1 MNAPA
6 SEPHQAISPDGFDLQ
21 DWYDACETDP
31 SAPLQV
37 LVVDD
42 SKMQRKLLA
51 SSLRKWGYEVLEAS
65 SAEDGLELCRQHD
78 VSLIL
83 SDWMMPGMSGTEFCL
98 QFRKMA
104 REGYGYFIL
113 LTSKGG
119 SAEVA
124 EGLNS
129 GADDFL
135 TKPVSFGELRARLR
149 AGERIL
155 NMQKELIEK
164 NTIVN
169 SALVRIEKLY
179 DALSHDLS
187 EARHLQQSLVRDTDI
202 RFAEGRIALN
212 LTPSGHVGGDLVG
225 QFRINADEIAVYSLD
240 VSGHGVTSALMTARL
255 AGYLSGLTPNQNL
268 AMTQGSCG
276 NFSAR
281 DPAETVSDLNEL
293 LLRELETEH
302 YFTIALCI
310 INLRTGVMR
319 SVQAGHAHPLLLRA
333 DGTIAHLGDGGM
345 PVGLIPD
352 AQFETFETV
361 LQPGDRLVL
370 YSDGITECA
379 GPDGDMLEEDGL
391 GAWLEELRTQTGP
404 DTLTEILTRLADFA
418 GHADFDDDVSAAIFD
433 FERYSDQAAALIA

>member
-1 MNAPA
+1 MNTST
-6 SEPHQAISPDGFDLQ
+6 SEQHQAASTDRFDLQ
-21 DWYDACETDP
+21 EWYDACETDP
-31 SAPLQV
+31 SVPLQV

-42 SKMQRKLLA
+42 SKMQRKLLT

-65 SAEDGLELCRQHD
+65 SGEEGLELCAQHD

-83 SDWMMPGMSGTEFCL
+83 SDWMMPGMTGTEFCL

-104 REGYGYFIL
+104 RKDYGYFIL
-113 LTSKGG
+113 LTSKGA

-164 NTIVN
+164 NNIVN
-169 SALVRIEKLY
+169 STLERIETLY
-179 DALSHDLS
+179 DALNHDLS
-187 EARHLQQSLVRDTDI
+187 EARHLQQSLVRETDI
-202 RFAEGRIALN
+202 QFLEGRIALN

-225 QFRINADEIAVYSLD
+225 QFRINSNQIAVYSLD

-268 AMTQGSCG
+268 AMSQSSCG

-281 DPAETVSDLNEL
+281 DPADTVSDLNEL

-302 YFTIALCI
+302 YFTIALCVI
-310 INLRTGVMR
+310 DLSTGIMR
-319 SVQAGHAHPLLLRA
+319 SVQAGHAHPLLLRD
-333 DGTIAHLGDGGM
+333 DGTVEHLGDGGM

-361 LQPGDRLVL
+361 LRPGDRLVL
-370 YSDGITECA
+370 YSDGITECTC
-379 GPDGDMLEEDGL
+379 PSGDMLEEEGL
-391 GAWLEELRTQTGP
+391 GQWLGELRKQSGP
-404 DTLTEILTRLADFA
+404 DALAEILTRLAVFA

-433 FERYSDQAAALIA
+433 FERYTGQKFGLTG